1 MIPAVEFSAGGFF
14 FFSVVI
20 YSSLLSPAL
29 GARCRCLLCSGFTA
43 SSAGKCG
50 MRPGENLNRSHKVTS
65 MRLLSPGKLL
75 PLVCIIYIL
84 LSPFCSDKSFIA
96 GRQLKVL
103 VLSVSFQSI
112 KKVLILQITAIIKV
126 VRDNTYMYLYFSS
139 L

>member
-1 MIPAVEFSAGGFF
+1 MFYTILESHRTCLSIFPPCLTIINLYQLINNMIPAVEFSAGGFF

-84 LSPFCSDKSFIA
+84 LSPFCSDKSFI
-96 GRQLKVL
+96 
-103 VLSVSFQSI
+103 
-112 KKVLILQITAIIKV
+112 
-126 VRDNTYMYLYFSS
+126 
-139 L
+139 

>member
-14 FFSVVI
+14 FFSDVI
-20 YSSLLSPAL
+20 YSSLLSPVL
-29 GARCRCLLCSGFTA
+29 GARFRCLLCSGFTA

-65 MRLLSPGKLL
+65 MRLLSSGKLL

-84 LSPFCSDKSFIA
+84 LSPFCTDKSLYIRSA
-96 GRQLKVL
+96 IKTVSIISVL
-103 VLSVSFQSI
+103 FQSI

-126 VRDNTYMYLYFSS
+126 VSDIT
-139 L
+139 